1 MVAIELDTPVA
12 RLVVVSLPLELY
24 REALQLLAHCSG
36 FVQLTRDAAEVT
48 LIIDEIEWAKWAGD
62 FPGARASTG
71 WRLIRFDLTLD
82 FTVVG
87 FMAEVTRLMAGEGIS
102 LLAISSWRTDGL
114 LVGENH
120 FDRAVTIL
128 RGAKHLAALA
138 GTE

>member
-12 RLVVVSLPLELY
+12 RRVVVSLPLELY
-24 REALQLLAHCSG
+24 CEALQLLAHCSG

-48 LIIDEIEWAKWAGD
+48 LIIDEIAWAKWAAD
-62 FPGARASTG
+62 FPGARAS
-71 WRLIRFDLTLD
+71 
-82 FTVVG
+82 
-87 FMAEVTRLMAGEGIS
+87 MAEVTRLMAGEGIS